1 MPQGRAFQNQ
11 GTALKAPEGHLMSE
25 SMPHTALPQTVVFA
39 GPSISK
45 EEITRILPGAEVKP
59 PVRRGDAAAAAQ
71 DGARLIVIIDGVFF
85 QDEAVAH
92 KELLGVLK
100 AGVKVFGASSMGA
113 LRACELEPFGMT
125 GIGKIF
131 EWYRSGKIVAD
142 DEVGMLFDPETGAAL
157 SVPMVNMRASFE
169 KAKEAG
175 VLTADEERALLKAC
189 KGIYYPERTY
199 RRVVKEADVS
209 AETKDTLTRW
219 LKTDAVDQKHEDA
232 AACLAHVRGLYD

>member
-1 MPQGRAFQNQ
+1 MP
-11 GTALKAPEGHLMSE
+11 EHL
-25 SMPHTALPQTVVFA
+25 PHTVVFA
-39 GPSISK
+39 GPSITK
-45 EEITRILPGAEVKP
+45 EEISRALPGAEVRP
-59 PVRRGDAAAAAQ
+59 PVRRGDAAFAAQ
-71 DGARLIVIIDGVFF
+71 EGAKILIIIDGVFF

-92 KELLGVLK
+92 KELLGVMK
-100 AGVKVFGASSMGA
+100 SGVQVFGASSMGA

-125 GIGKIF
+125 GVGQIF

-175 VLTADEERALLKAC
+175 LLSADEERALLKAC

-199 RRVVKEADVS
+199 RRVLKEADV
-209 AETKDTLTRW
+209 AEETKNALSRW